1 MTGRQARTGEAVP
14 PNPAAR
20 RVQAVYYTLTL
31 GNTLAAS
38 FIWGINTLFLLDAGL
53 TNLEAFAANAFFSVG
68 MFIFEIPTGVV
79 ADTLGRRASY
89 LLGTVTLAVTTLLYW
104 LLWVWQSPFW
114 AWAIVSMLLGLGF
127 TFFSGAVDAWLVDAL
142 HATEYRG
149 SLEAVFGRALIV
161 GSIAMLAGSVLGG
174 IVAQLTDLGVP
185 FLIRGGVLVLMFIV
199 AALLM
204 RDLGFT
210 PERGV
215 GPITA
220 TRTVLRASIRYGLG
234 NPPVRWLMLATPF
247 TTGVGFYVFYALQ
260 PYLLE
265 LWGDE
270 GAYSIAG
277 LAAAILSGAG
287 IVGGFLAPHVRRLF
301 RKRTSAILLATLS
314 SVAVLIALA
323 FTTNFWVALAL
334 LAAWGIASS
343 LDDPVHRAYLN
354 DMIPSKQRATVLS
367 FDSLLGS
374 AGGAAFQPILG
385 RSADIWG
392 YPGSMFLS
400 GVVQVLA
407 VPFLYLSRRQG
418 DAADVATEVATE
430 EPAAETAP
438 GAAPTTPPTPPPASP
453 PASPPTT

>member
-1 MTGRQARTGEAVP
+1 MNA
-14 PNPAAR
+14 AAR
-20 RVQAVYYTLTL
+20 RAPTPQSVQAVYYTLML

-53 TNLEAFAANAFFSVG
+53 TNLEAFAANAFFSAG

-89 LLGTVTLAVTTLLYW
+89 LLGTITLAVTTVMYW
-104 LLWVWQSPFW
+104 LLWVWESPFW
-114 AWAIVSMLLGLGF
+114 AWAIVSVLLGLGF

-142 HATEYRG
+142 HATGYRG
-149 SLEAVFGRALIV
+149 SLETVFGRAMIV
-161 GSIAMLAGSVLGG
+161 GSVAMLAGSVLGG
-174 IVAQLTDLGVP
+174 VVAQLTNLGVP
-185 FLIRGGVLVLMFIV
+185 FLIRGGVLALMFIV

-215 GPITA
+215 GPLKA
-220 TRTVLRASIRYGLG
+220 TGNVLRASVRYGLG

-247 TTGVGFYVFYALQ
+247 TAGVGIYVFYALQ

-287 IVGGFLAPHVRRLF
+287 IVGGVLAPYARRLF
-301 RKRTSAILLATLS
+301 RKRTSAILLATVS
-314 SVAVLIALA
+314 SAVVLVALA
-323 FTTNFWVALAL
+323 FTTNFWVAIVL
-334 LAAWGIASS
+334 LAVWGIASS
-343 LDDPVHRAYLN
+343 IDDPVHRAYLN

-374 AGGAAFQPILG
+374 AGGAVFQPILG
-385 RSADIWG
+385 RSADLGG
-392 YPGSMFLS
+392 YSGSMLWS
-400 GVVQVLA
+400 GVITAIAAPFVL
-407 VPFLYLSRRQG
+407 LSRAQADPADTAREVMPAVVTDDG
-418 DAADVATEVATE
+418 PASDAATRGDG
-430 EPAAETAP
+430 PAP
-438 GAAPTTPPTPPPASP
+438 DAATPPA
-453 PASPPTT
+453 

>member
-1 MTGRQARTGEAVP
+1 MTLPATGATTP
-14 PNPAAR
+14 R
-20 RVQAVYYTLTL
+20 SVQAVYYTLLL

-53 TNLEAFAANAFFSVG
+53 SNLEAFAANAFFTAG
-68 MFIFEIPTGVV
+68 MVIFEIPTGVV

-89 LLGTVTLAVTTLLYW
+89 LLGTITLAVTTVMYY
-104 LLWVWQSPFW
+104 LLWVWESPFW

-142 HATEYRG
+142 HATGYQG
-149 SLEAVFGRALIV
+149 SLETVFGRGLIA
-161 GSIAMLAGSVLGG
+161 GNIAMLVGSVSGG
-174 IVAQLTDLGVP
+174 IVAQVTDLGIP
-185 FLIRGGVLVLMFIV
+185 FLIRAGVLAVMFVV

-215 GPITA
+215 GPLTA
-220 TRTVLRASIRYGLG
+220 TRNVLRDSVHYGLG
-234 NPPVRWLMLATPF
+234 NRPVRWLMLATPF
-247 TTGVGFYVFYALQ
+247 TAGVGIYVFYALQ

-287 IVGGFLAPHVRRLF
+287 IVGGMIAPYVRRLF
-301 RKRTSAILLATLS
+301 RKRTSTILLATIS
-314 SVAVLIALA
+314 SAVVLVALA
-323 FTTNFWVALAL
+323 FTTNFWIALVL

-343 LDDPVHRAYLN
+343 IDDPVHRAYLN

-374 AGGAAFQPILG
+374 AGGVVFQPLLG
-385 RSADIWG
+385 RSADLGG
-392 YPGSMFLS
+392 YGGSMLWSGVITAIAAPFVFLS
-400 GVVQVLA
+400 RAQEDPADTAREVASAPPGDGPA
-407 VPFLYLSRRQG
+407 S
-418 DAADVATEVATE
+418 DAA
-430 EPAAETAP
+430 
-438 GAAPTTPPTPPPASP
+438 TPPT
-453 PASPPTT
+453 

>member
-1 MTGRQARTGEAVP
+1 MVP
-14 PNPAAR
+14 PVSATVRGTPSPR
-20 RVQAVYYTLTL
+20 RVQGVYYTLTL

-53 TNLEAFAANAFFSVG
+53 SNLEAFAANAFFSVG

-89 LLGTVTLAVTTLLYW
+89 LLGTLTLAVTTVLYW
-104 LLWVWQSPFW
+104 LLWVWESPFW
-114 AWAIVSMLLGLGF
+114 AWAVVSMLLGLGF

-149 SLEAVFGRALIV
+149 SLEAVFGRATVV
-161 GSIAMLAGSVLGG
+161 GNVAMLAGSVLGG

-185 FLIRGGVLVLMFIV
+185 FLIRGGVLVLMFLV

-234 NPPVRWLMLATPF
+234 NRPVRWLMLATPF
-247 TTGVGFYVFYALQ
+247 TMGVGFYVFYALQ

-270 GAYSIAG
+270 DAYSIAG
-277 LAAAILSGAG
+277 LAAAILAGAG
-287 IVGGFLAPHVRRLF
+287 VVGGLLAPLVRRLF

-314 SVAVLIALA
+314 SVAVLVALA
-323 FTTNFWVALAL
+323 FTTNFWVAIVL
-334 LAAWGIASS
+334 LAVWGIASS
-343 LDDPVHRAYLN
+343 IDDPVHRAYLN

-374 AGGAAFQPILG
+374 AGGAVFQPVLG
-385 RSADIWG
+385 RSADLGG
-392 YPGSMFLS
+392 YGASMLWS
-400 GVVQVLA
+400 GAIAIIAAPFVL
-407 VPFLYLSRRQG
+407 LSRRESPPA
-418 DAADVATEVATE
+418 DLAREVAPAAADD
-430 EPAAETAP
+430 TASTD
-438 GAAPTTPPTPPPASP
+438 AASP
-453 PASPPTT
+453 PV